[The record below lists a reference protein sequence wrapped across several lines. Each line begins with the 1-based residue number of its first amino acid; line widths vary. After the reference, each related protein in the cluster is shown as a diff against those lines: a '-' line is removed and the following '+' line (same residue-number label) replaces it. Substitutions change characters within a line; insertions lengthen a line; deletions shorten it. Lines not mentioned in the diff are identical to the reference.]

1 MNRNIGLLRA
11 ISTRAPFP
19 GSSYCIGG
27 FGPVRGGHNGQL
39 FWRGTEAPRFAF
51 EGASPPRSGFQV
63 RVYEDERRR
72 GNPTAAAKIFFSSHG
87 RSSPAIPGGRRPA
100 DRAPAPDLTERR
112 TGSGWRAI
120 AGAWGSTAGDQH

>member
-87 RSSPAIPGGRRPA
+87 RSSPAIPGGQP
-100 DRAPAPDLTERR
+100 TERR
-112 TGSGWRAI
+112 HPISPKEEPA
-120 AGAWGSTAGDQH
+120 AA